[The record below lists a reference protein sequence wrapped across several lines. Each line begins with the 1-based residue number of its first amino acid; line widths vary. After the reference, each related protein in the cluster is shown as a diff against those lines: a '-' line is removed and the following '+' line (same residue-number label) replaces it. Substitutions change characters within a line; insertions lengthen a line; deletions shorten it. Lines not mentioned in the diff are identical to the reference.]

1 MDGRPAA
8 LPGLLT
14 EEQYAAKREVVAA
27 TLASAASVE
36 VDAAPIW
43 PRGQPFDL
51 FVTVHNLIDGHAFP
65 TGSTFNRQVWLEVV
79 ARDAEGT
86 VLFETGTLDDNGD
99 LRNYFSDLD
108 PFGDEDL
115 VLLSSGLTDLH
126 GDPTYLS
133 WTAWEHTSGALS
145 PGYERTWTLFVPT
158 HLAAQGDITIEARL
172 RFRQLPPYLLRAVGL
187 ESYIDRLE
195 IFDMASGSVTVE
207 LTAGEWPA
215 AWPVGRSD
223 RVEHG
228 AAAGGLLALWRRCAG
243 LGARCGRRRLGLRP
257 GAHAGCG
264 PPAGL
269 TLFPKLE
276 VDRGLVLRARVDT
289 RLCIT
294 TAPLDY
300 AIDIVFAD
308 HLGEVKAV
316 ACDRSP
322 TDATVCAEDVRD
334 VLELLPRPG
343 CEGWVGGQ
351 LVVEP

>member
-1 MDGRPAA
+1 MPTRTGQAA
-8 LPGLLT
+8 VDAPEREVHDHTWWTVDLPLSPDFLT

-158 HLAAQGDITIEARL
+158 HLAAEGDITIEARL

-195 IFDMASGSVTVE
+195 IFDMASGTVTVE
-207 LTAGEWPA
+207 LTAE
-215 AWPVGRSD
+215 
-223 RVEHG
+223 
-228 AAAGGLLALWRRCAG
+228 
-243 LGARCGRRRLGLRP
+243 
-257 GAHAGCG
+257 
-264 PPAGL
+264 
-269 TLFPKLE
+269 
-276 VDRGLVLRARVDT
+276 
-289 RLCIT
+289 
-294 TAPLDY
+294 
-300 AIDIVFAD
+300 
-308 HLGEVKAV
+308 
-316 ACDRSP
+316 
-322 TDATVCAEDVRD
+322 
-334 VLELLPRPG
+334 
-343 CEGWVGGQ
+343 
-351 LVVEP
+351 